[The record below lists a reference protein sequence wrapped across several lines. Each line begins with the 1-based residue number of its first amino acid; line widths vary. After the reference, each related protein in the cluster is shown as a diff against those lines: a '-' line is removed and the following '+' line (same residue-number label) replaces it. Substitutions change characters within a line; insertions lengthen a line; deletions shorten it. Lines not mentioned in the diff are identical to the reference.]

1 MDFIP
6 PPNRDDFKD
15 QKEYEAALKE
25 GEKEIKK
32 FSDKLIVS
40 VTSDKFVNKGPGRPI
55 FSEKLRIEFLQNI
68 LNNYT
73 NSYTAVL

>member
-25 GEKEIKK
+25 WRKNLKVLKK
-32 FSDKLIVS
+32 VS
-40 VTSDKFVNKGPGRPI
+40 
-55 FSEKLRIEFLQNI
+55 
-68 LNNYT
+68 
-73 NSYTAVL
+73 